1 MFRHRDAELIVN
13 MTNDAWF
20 GNTLEPWQHLALAK
34 FRAIEQRRFLIRS
47 TNSGI
52 SAFVD
57 PTGKV
62 LAHTGLFE
70 SAAMAQSISWMKG
83 KTVYRVVGDIPWWLV
98 TLASFVAAF
107 VRRRSTGVAPVIRL
121 SE

>member
-1 MFRHRDAELIVN
+1 MFRHHDAELIVN

-57 PTGKV
+57 PTGKMLSHTGPFV
-62 LAHTGLFE
+62 EAALAHPIAWLKMT
-70 SAAMAQSISWMKG
+70 
-83 KTVYRVVGDIPWWLV
+83 TVYRIIGDFPWWLV
-98 TLASFVAAF
+98 TGLSFAGAF
-107 VRRRSTGVAPVIRL
+107 FRRTPKRQ
-121 SE
+121 